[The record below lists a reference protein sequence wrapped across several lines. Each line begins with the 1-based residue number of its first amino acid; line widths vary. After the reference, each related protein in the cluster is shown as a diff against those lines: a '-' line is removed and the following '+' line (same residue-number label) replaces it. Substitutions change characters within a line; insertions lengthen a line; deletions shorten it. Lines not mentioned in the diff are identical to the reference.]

1 MISFDQIDLI
11 LLDELQRDSKQSVKE
26 LAKKVN
32 LSITPVHER
41 IKKLEALNV
50 IQNYVAVV
58 NPDALGKTLVA
69 YCQVKLVRH
78 QETLFEEFEQYVR
91 NLDEVQE
98 AYYMAGPY
106 DFLLKLILK
115 DMKDYQN
122 FVVHKISKLDIQIKY
137 FSFQGNIISNIQ
149 SAFTIQSIKNTSMI
163 KCILD
168 EENKEN

>member
-26 LAKKVN
+26 LAK
-32 LSITPVHER
+32 
-41 IKKLEALNV
+41 NV

-122 FVVHKISKLDIQIKY
+122 FVVHKISKLDI
-137 FSFQGNIISNIQ
+137 ISNIQ

>member
-1 MISFDQIDLI
+1 M
-11 LLDELQRDSKQSVKE
+11 
-26 LAKKVN
+26 
-32 LSITPVHER
+32 
-41 IKKLEALNV
+41 
-50 IQNYVAVV
+50 

-69 YCQVKLVRH
+69 YCQVKLIRH

-91 NLDEVQE
+91 SLDEVQE

-106 DFLLKLILK
+106 DFLLKLILR

-122 FVVHKISKLDIQIKY
+122 FVVHKISKLD
-137 FSFQGNIISNIQ
+137 IISNIQ

-168 EENKEN
+168 ENKK